1 MARPPLE
8 VADLICAAG
17 DAFLER
23 NRHWLRWKHI
33 KVLLAIRRCRTAAL
47 GGHLDE
53 CTRCGYRATIS
64 YNSCRNRHCPKC
76 QTAARD
82 RWIAARRRE
91 LLPTRYLH
99 VVFTL
104 PHRLAPLVLQN
115 KKVLYGLLFRTSAET
130 LLEVAR
136 DPRHLGA
143 EIGFFSVLHTW
154 SQQLKIHP
162 HAHCVVPAGGLS
174 LDHTRWVRSRDNYFL
189 PKGVLRE
196 IFRGKFVDALE
207 QAFQNGQLRFEGDL
221 KLLAQPKIF
230 AAWLRPLFRQDWVVY
245 LKRPFGGPEYVLH
258 YLGRYTHRVA
268 ISNHRLV
275 SLTDGQVTFRWRDSA
290 HHNEQK
296 LLSLSLDEFLCRFL
310 LHVLPKGFVRIRNF
324 GFLAN
329 RKRATLLPLC
339 FQLLGSEQQPQ
350 AEQQHAS
357 STEHCP
363 GLWRCPKCG
372 GPMKVIERLT
382 AAEIQLRSPPRISA
396 AA

>member
-8 VADLICAAG
+8 VADLIRAAG

-33 KVLLAIRRCRTAAL
+33 KVLLAIRRCRTPAL

-53 CTRCGYRATIS
+53 CTRCGHRAAIS

-76 QTAARD
+76 QIAARE

-91 LLPTRYLH
+91 LLPTRYPH
-99 VVFTL
+99 V
-104 PHRLAPLVLQN
+104 
-115 KKVLYGLLFRTSAET
+115 
-130 LLEVAR
+130 
-136 DPRHLGA
+136 
-143 EIGFFSVLHTW
+143 
-154 SQQLKIHP
+154 
-162 HAHCVVPAGGLS
+162 HCVVPAGGLS

-189 PKGVLRE
+189 PKEVLRE

-207 QAFQNGQLRFEGDL
+207 QAFQNGQLRFAGGL

-296 LLSLSLDEFLCRFL
+296 LLSLSLNEFLCRFL
-310 LHVLPKGFVRIRNF
+310 LHILPKGFVRIRNF
-324 GFLAN
+324 GFQAN

-339 FQLLGSEQQPQ
+339 FQLLGSAQQPQ
-350 AEQQHAS
+350 AEQHAG
-357 STEHCP
+357 STEDGP
-363 GLWRCPKCG
+363 DLWRCPKCG

-382 AAEIQLRSPPRISA
+382 AAEIQLRSPPRISSA
-396 AA
+396 A